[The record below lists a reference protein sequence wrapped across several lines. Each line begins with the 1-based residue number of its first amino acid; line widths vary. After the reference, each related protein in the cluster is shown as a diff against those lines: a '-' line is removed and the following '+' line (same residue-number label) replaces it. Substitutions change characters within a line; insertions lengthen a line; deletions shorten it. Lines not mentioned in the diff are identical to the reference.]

1 MADPQ
6 SNEFLKKLVSD
17 RLKRIDLLLKEK
29 KVEDAAEEIR
39 EIRSLDPTNP
49 YARAY
54 EERISELKKSMPAP
68 EPVAAPPPPAPPRPP
83 VSIGLPAPVEEPEA
97 ELEPEPEPER
107 SMAPDPGPPVAE
119 PREEP
124 RVGTLPVQPPRR
136 GQSRAFILM
145 VDDNGELLEQCT
157 EMLEDHEFAVAPF
170 TTADDA
176 LTFLLENQPD
186 LIICD
191 VHLETS
197 SFGGFTF
204 YEKIRNLN
212 HLRDVPFLFLS
223 GLKDSRLVFAGKE
236 LGADDY
242 LTKPIEPEELLA
254 VVRGKLKR
262 YRQLKRK

>member
-1 MADPQ
+1 MTDPQ
-6 SNEFLKKLVSD
+6 STEFLKKLVSD
-17 RLKRIDLLLKEK
+17 RLKRIDVLLKEK
-29 KVEDAAEEIR
+29 KIEDAASEIHEIR
-39 EIRSLDPTNP
+39 ALDPSNP

-54 EERISELKKSMPAP
+54 EERINELRAARGAAVEPAP
-68 EPVAAPPPPAPPRPP
+68 LAPAPPPPLTPVITRPP
-83 VSIGLPAPVEEPEA
+83 VSIGIPAAETPLAADLDEVEEPVRMR
-97 ELEPEPEPER
+97 PTP
-107 SMAPDPGPPVAE
+107 APPK
-119 PREEP
+119 
-124 RVGTLPVQPPRR
+124 RR
-136 GQSRAFILM
+136 GPSRGLLLI
-145 VDDNGELLEQCT
+145 VDDNRELLEQFA
-157 EMLEDHEFAVAPF
+157 EMLEEQEFAVAPF

-176 LTFLLENQPD
+176 LTFVGENQPD

-197 SFGGFTF
+197 TFGGFTF
-204 YEKIRNLN
+204 YEKIRALE

-223 GLKDSRLVFAGKE
+223 GLKDSRLVIAGKE